1 MPPPP
6 RSAGGHRL
14 YNDDDLKRMTF
25 IRRAR
30 GLGFTVA
37 EVRGLLELVD
47 SGAYTWAEVKDLTL
61 AHRSTVRQKIADL
74 ERLDVAL
81 GDMAVRCKGG
91 TGQDCVIF
99 DSLFGQRLAG
109 AAKARV

>member
-1 MPPPP
+1 MMI
-6 RSAGGHRL
+6 
-14 YNDDDLKRMTF
+14 LKRMTF

-30 GLGFTVA
+30 GLGFMVA

-91 TGQDCVIF
+91 TG
-99 DSLFGQRLAG
+99 
-109 AAKARV
+109 